1 MDQSVIVTTKP
12 QPIAA
17 AAVVATPTV
26 AAVVSRRH
34 HQSGYCEICES
45 PFTDLYD
52 HLSSRYHFLNPS
64 KPFRGH
70 AVIMH

>member
-1 MDQSVIVTTKP
+1 MDQSVHVTKP
-12 QPIAA
+12 QPAA
-17 AAVVATPTV
+17 AAVAAPV

-52 HLSSRYHFLNPS
+52 HLSSRYQPS
-64 KPFRGH
+64 LTMESFPEGSN
-70 AVIMH
+70 M